1 MVRSCSMPATSN
13 PTGELSM
20 HSSQHHAACD
30 IMLWDPELQHRLK
43 EPSEVE
49 GTHTWLDIL

>member
-1 MVRSCSMPATSN
+1 MPATSN